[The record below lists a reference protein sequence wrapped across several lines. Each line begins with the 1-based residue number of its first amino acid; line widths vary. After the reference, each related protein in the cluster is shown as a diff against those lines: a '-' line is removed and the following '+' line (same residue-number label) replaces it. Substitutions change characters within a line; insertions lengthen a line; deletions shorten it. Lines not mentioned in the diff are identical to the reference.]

1 MKTKLLKRLRKQGRD
16 MITIYSMTTMRCGV
30 VAMSCGYKSDGCRLL
45 FSFGDSEEDV
55 RNKAARIYMEKEV
68 ARRRNKKRKQHGN
81 KKR

>member
-1 MKTKLLKRLRKQGRD
+1 MKTKLLKKLRAEGRD
-16 MITIYSMTTMRCGV
+16 MITVYSITMRGRV
-30 VAMSCGYKSDGCRLL
+30 VTGMSYGYNSDDYKHL

-68 ARRRNKKRKQHGN
+68 ARRRNKKRKQHEN